1 MKQTDSKSNIPLL
14 IRNFYVHLI
23 NRPYEF
29 TLKNNKVFIS
39 SRYLS
44 LEHTHERG
52 VALSSVCERGWEKGA
67 ASAVIV
73 SS

>member
-23 NRPYEF
+23 NSPYEF
-29 TLKNNKVFIS
+29 TLKNNNNKVFIS

-44 LEHTHERG
+44 HTCG
-52 VALSSVCERGWEKGA
+52 VGSIIVKEGEKKELLLPLL
-67 ASAVIV
+67 
-73 SS
+73 